1 MTKKITNAKIACLDF
16 SLNKEK
22 MKLGI
27 QVLVNDPSKLEAI
40 RQREA
45 DITKVITFHVLPAI
59 ISILLS
65 LCIDVIIII
74 VFNMIGL

>member
-45 DITKVITFHVLPAI
+45 DITKVITIHVLFTI
-59 ISILLS
+59 ILIPLS
-65 LCIDVIIII
+65 LHIDVIIIMAFDI
-74 VFNMIGL
+74 IGL

>member
-1 MTKKITNAKIACLDF
+1 MAKKVTNAKIACLDF

-45 DITKVITFHVLPAI
+45 DITKVVFIITELLAIRSTLMSVL
-59 ISILLS
+59 
-65 LCIDVIIII
+65 
-74 VFNMIGL
+74 

>member
-1 MTKKITNAKIACLDF
+1 MSSLAMTKKITNAKIACIDF

-45 DITKVITFHVLPAI
+45 DITKVRCLQLGYLIPSMFTV
-59 ISILLS
+59 SIFRS
-65 LCIDVIIII
+65 
-74 VFNMIGL
+74 GHHE

>member
-1 MTKKITNAKIACLDF
+1 MSKKITNAKIACLDF

-27 QVLVNDPSKLEAI
+27 QVIVNDPAKLEAI

-45 DITKVITFHVLPAI
+45 DITKV
-59 ISILLS
+59 S
-65 LCIDVIIII
+65 LGGSNSRDS
-74 VFNMIGL
+74 F

>member
-1 MTKKITNAKIACLDF
+1 MENKSTCFCLPFSAMNKKIINAKIACIDF

-27 QVLVNDPSKLEAI
+27 QVLVNDPAKLEAI

-45 DITKVITFHVLPAI
+45 DITKVSFSVWVHINR
-59 ISILLS
+59 
-65 LCIDVIIII
+65 DY
-74 VFNMIGL
+74 